1 MRRVQLLLNTENAV
15 LSIKGHSHVQL
26 NAIYNANRH
35 LKAASVELSEE
46 AAILILL

>member
-1 MRRVQLLLNTENAV
+1 MFLNAENAV
-15 LSIKGHSHVQL
+15 FSIEGHSYIQL
-26 NAIYNANRH
+26 NAIHNANRH